1 MRIFIKLWISVLVF
15 PAVLA
20 SLQGQTNPV
29 ADSLLEQLAETEK
42 KSDKVVLLNHI
53 SRAYLM
59 DSIKNSRQYADEA
72 IRLAKKINNK
82 EELAKAWNNMSL
94 SYYFT
99 GEFQKALQYNTRALN
114 SLKETDDN
122 IFIWEV
128 YHNCGLIYIKLSD
141 SRNAIPAINEAIRIA
156 KSMGDSYR
164 LAAEYINMGLAWKK
178 IGDYSKG
185 IEYYQKCLEIYKDN
199 KELNKSGSVFINI
212 GVLYKQMGKHKEALH
227 YYKTALQYF
236 SDEEKYLVLST
247 LYNNMGKLFFATN
260 QYDSALIYH
269 NKSLKIQKQS
279 QNKQEEVLTYLGISN
294 VHDRVGDFYQALDY
308 RNKAL
313 ALSVELGDKLLT
325 AQSYYAA
332 AISHIQISEFDK
344 AEAYLLNAL
353 KILDTVQN
361 PIVKKDI
368 LIGLMELYRN
378 TGDYKK
384 ALEYHI
390 QYKSCSDSLLSK
402 ETSNQLARFHV
413 EYETMK
419 KKNEISLLRKDNKI
433 QELEVKKQKSTRN
446 AFIAGFILVLILAL
460 VLFSLFRI
468 KRKTNKALILKN
480 EKIQQQK
487 EEILTQNEEIM
498 QQKEEILSQAEY
510 LDQVNRELT
519 MKNKKITD
527 SIAYAKRIQDA
538 ILPSE
543 EAVQKAFPRSFI
555 FYKPREIV
563 SGDFYWYREKGV
575 YRFFTVADCTGHG
588 VPGAFMSMIGNTLL
602 NEIIGEN
609 ILNPAD
615 ILSELNKRIV
625 YALSQSG
632 GMQEDGMDIS
642 LCRFDSKK
650 KEIIIS
656 LANHTALYLEAGELK
671 TVEGDLFPVGGSIFN
686 KNDDNYTNHT
696 IHYQSGINL
705 YMFSDGF
712 LDQFGSVNLAGKEKK
727 YSNKR
732 FSQLINDISAKP
744 MEEQKQIF
752 VTEFENWKGGRKQ
765 LDDVLVAG
773 IKLP

>member
-344 AEAYLLNAL
+344 AEAYLLNAHN
-353 KILDTVQN
+353 ILDTVPN
-361 PIVKKDI
+361 KIVKKDV
-368 LIGLMELYRN
+368 LMGLTELYKKRGN
-378 TGDYKK
+378 YKK
-384 ALEYHI
+384 ALEYYE
-390 QYKSCSDSLLSK
+390 QYKTNSDSLLSK
-402 ETSNQLARFHV
+402 ETSNQIARFHV
-413 EYETMK
+413 EYETLK
-419 KKNEISLLRKDNKI
+419 KENEILKKENEIKILQKNAQIQRNYIILLI
-433 QELEVKKQKSTRN
+433 VIS
-446 AFIAGFILVLILAL
+446 AAGIFLAVFL
-460 VLFSLFRI
+460 FVLFRMRSKI
-468 KRKTNKALILKN
+468 ILKN
-480 EKIQQQK
+480 KETYKKQREIDAMKLHEK
-487 EEILTQNEEIM
+487 EAEIEH
-498 QQKEEILSQAEY
+498 KK
-510 LDQVNRELT
+510 RELISSVLQIGNLNENLLNIREQMTFISKETPGVAGKISSLIQIIDMNINHENQWEQFRAHFEQVHPAFFDRLVNKYPNLTANEMKLCAYLKINLSTKEIAQLMNVTT
-519 MKNKKITD
+519 MAVHKSRHRLRKKIGAD
-527 SIAYAKRIQDA
+527 
-538 ILPSE
+538 SE
-543 EAVQKAFPRSFI
+543 ENLSI
-555 FYKPREIV
+555 FMREI
-563 SGDFYWYREKGV
+563 
-575 YRFFTVADCTGHG
+575 
-588 VPGAFMSMIGNTLL
+588 
-602 NEIIGEN
+602 
-609 ILNPAD
+609 
-615 ILSELNKRIV
+615 
-625 YALSQSG
+625 
-632 GMQEDGMDIS
+632 
-642 LCRFDSKK
+642 
-650 KEIIIS
+650 
-656 LANHTALYLEAGELK
+656 
-671 TVEGDLFPVGGSIFN
+671 
-686 KNDDNYTNHT
+686 
-696 IHYQSGINL
+696 
-705 YMFSDGF
+705 
-712 LDQFGSVNLAGKEKK
+712 
-727 YSNKR
+727 
-732 FSQLINDISAKP
+732 
-744 MEEQKQIF
+744 
-752 VTEFENWKGGRKQ
+752 
-765 LDDVLVAG
+765 
-773 IKLP
+773 